1 MGLGVE
7 LPHRSGAVEQGDE
20 RGVWPCEDF
29 ICGVHARGGRS
40 VPRRCVRTEQYR
52 TDNYAEGVFPSSLSP
67 SRSADFQQCPLLY
80 RFKTIDQLP
89 EKPSIAA
96 VRGTLVHTVLEK
108 IFDAPAGQRTYEL
121 ALSLF
126 KDALESLGEAKPQEA
141 ALVRE
146 HAQSTGNQE
155 LVEAALEPIRPIME
169 TYFAMED
176 PNRLEPYAR
185 ELAMSVELDDGFAI
199 RGFIDR
205 VDRNPSGDIRIV
217 DYKSGKSPSP
227 RFADKAMFQM
237 RFYGLAWWRI
247 NGELPRM
254 LQLMYLGNGQMLK
267 YEPSESDLLS
277 TERKILALRSA
288 ITKSAERESFTPTPS
303 KLCGW
308 CSFKLLCPEFGG
320 TPPPLPDRATW
331 TSGSSLVQD
340 SLKTA
345 STLVINQHPE

>member
-1 MGLGVE
+1 
-7 LPHRSGAVEQGDE
+7 
-20 RGVWPCEDF
+20 
-29 ICGVHARGGRS
+29 
-40 VPRRCVRTEQYR
+40 
-52 TDNYAEGVFPSSLSP
+52 
-67 SRSADFQQCPLLY
+67 
-80 RFKTIDQLP
+80 
-89 EKPSIAA
+89 
-96 VRGTLVHTVLEK
+96 
-108 IFDAPAGQRTYEL
+108 
-121 ALSLF
+121 
-126 KDALESLGEAKPQEA
+126 
-141 ALVRE
+141 
-146 HAQSTGNQE
+146 
-155 LVEAALEPIRPIME
+155 
-169 TYFAMED
+169 
-176 PNRLEPYAR
+176 
-185 ELAMSVELDDGFAI
+185 MSVELDEGFSI

-227 RFADKAMFQM
+227 RYSDKAMFQM

-288 ITKSAERESFTPTPS
+288 ISKSAERQSFTPTPS

-308 CSFKLLCPEFGG
+308 CSFKPLCPEFGG

-345 STLVINQHPE
+345 TNSVVNQRPE

>member
-1 MGLGVE
+1 MNGAFGHVKTLSAGYMRVVVAVCPVGVYVLSSTGQTTMLTQCFLVRFHRRAALTSNSAHCFIASKQSINCQRSRQSLRFVE
-7 LPHRSGAVEQGDE
+7 LLSIQFWKRFSM
-20 RGVWPCEDF
+20 
-29 ICGVHARGGRS
+29 
-40 VPRRCVRTEQYR
+40 PR
-52 TDNYAEGVFPSSLSP
+52 
-67 SRSADFQQCPLLY
+67 
-80 RFKTIDQLP
+80 
-89 EKPSIAA
+89 
-96 VRGTLVHTVLEK
+96 
-108 IFDAPAGQRTYEL
+108 PANGPMN
-121 ALSLF
+121 SLF
-126 KDALESLGEAKPQEA
+126 LESLGEAKPQEA

-340 SLKTA
+340 SLNTA

>member
-1 MGLGVE
+1 M
-7 LPHRSGAVEQGDE
+7 
-20 RGVWPCEDF
+20 
-29 ICGVHARGGRS
+29 
-40 VPRRCVRTEQYR
+40 
-52 TDNYAEGVFPSSLSP
+52 FPSSLSP

-89 EKPSIAA
+89 EEPSIAA

-126 KDALESLGEAKPQEA
+126 TDALESLGKTKPHEA
-141 ALVRE
+141 ALVLE
-146 HAQSTGNQE
+146 HAQTSGNRE
-155 LVEAALEPIRPIME
+155 LVEATLAPIKPLME

-176 PNRLEPYAR
+176 PNRLEPHAR
-185 ELAMSVELDDGFAI
+185 ELAMSVELEEGFSI

-227 RFADKAMFQM
+227 RYSDKAMFQM

-254 LQLMYLGNGQMLK
+254 LQLMYLGNGKMLK

-288 ITKSAERESFTPTPS
+288 ISNSAEQRSFAPTPS

-308 CSFKLLCPEFGG
+308 CSFKPLCPEFGG

-331 TSGSSLVQD
+331 TSGSSLVQE
-340 SLKTA
+340 SLKA
-345 STLVINQHPE
+345 ALSSHVSQHPE